1 MDIEHAEH
9 STTSRGDGRIFTRGK
24 IREHRTGGGSLLG
37 ELAPRTK
44 LVAGG
49 KYPNSNWGL
58 MDKETA
64 RSYSEAWMREPMMK
78 PRKVV

>member
-1 MDIEHAEH
+1 MQN
-9 STTSRGDGRIFTRGK
+9 TRLSRGYGRIFTRGK

-58 MDKETA
+58 MDKEA
-64 RSYSEAWMREPMMK
+64 QG
-78 PRKVV
+78 VI